1 MAEKKQKKNLDP
13 MDLDPKDLD
22 LKENKKAKV
31 DSRVE
36 DVTDEVLE
44 EIDKRDEEIQ
54 ALKGELEKTT
64 NLLKSA
70 LSDYQNL
77 KKRTEI
83 EKENMVGITNNMLL
97 RQFLEISDDIYS
109 YIVHLEQSEKGG
121 NEKVNISEIKSGIK
135 LILDKCNDIVKSQGA
150 QVMVV
155 NEGDTFS
162 PLNHEVI
169 GTVNVDD
176 PEKENKVIQVV
187 RVGYEQNGKV
197 IRPARIIVGK
207 KES

>member
-1 MAEKKQKKNLDP
+1 MAEKKQKRDISP
-13 MDLDPKDLD
+13 
-22 LKENKKAKV
+22 KENRKKV
-31 DSRVE
+31 LDSSVE
-36 DVTDEVLE
+36 DVTAEVLE
-44 EIDKRDEEIQ
+44 EIDKRDEEIKS
-54 ALKGELEKTT
+54 LKEELEKTT
-64 NLLKSA
+64 NLLKNA

-77 KKRTEI
+77 KKRTEV
-83 EKENMVGITNNMLL
+83 EKENVVGITNNLLL
-97 RQFLEISDDIYS
+97 RQFLEVADDIYA
-109 YIVHLEQSEKGG
+109 YILHLEQSEKNG
-121 NEKVNISEIKSGIK
+121 NLKVNISEIKSGTK
-135 LILDKCNDIVKSQGA
+135 LILDKCNDIVKGQGA

-197 IRPARIIVGK
+197 VRPARIIVGK

>member
-1 MAEKKQKKNLDP
+1 MVEKKQKKDIDP
-13 MDLDPKDLD
+13 
-22 LKENKKAKV
+22 KENKKKV
-31 DSRVE
+31 LDSSVE
-36 DVTDEVLE
+36 DVTEEVLE
-44 EIDKRDEEIQ
+44 EIDKRDEEIKS
-54 ALKGELEKTT
+54 LKEELEKTT

-77 KKRTEI
+77 KKRTEV
-83 EKENMVGITNNMLL
+83 EKENAVGITNNLLL
-97 RQFLEISDDIYS
+97 RQFLEVSDDIYA
-109 YIVHLEQSEKGG
+109 YILHLEQNEKSG
-121 NEKVNISEIKSGIK
+121 NDKVNISEIKTGTK

-155 NEGDTFS
+155 NEGDVFS

-169 GTVNVDD
+169 GTVNVSD

-197 IRPARIIVGK
+197 VRPARIIVGK

>member
-13 MDLDPKDLD
+13 MDLNPKDLD